1 MDPTTVL
8 TMTQTISTTNV
19 LSGTLGISTVAVYLA
34 VDAVRM
40 FGGMLGLLLS
50 LTLFLFAN
58 KFQQWALMLALIAVL
73 VWLPLSLTG
82 LSLIGAA
89 VVMFFILIC
98 AVIRAVG
105 TLFWK

>member
-34 VDAVRM
+34 VDSVRM

-50 LTLFLFAN
+50 LLLFLFAN

-82 LSLIGAA
+82 LSLIGAT

-98 AVIRAVG
+98 AVMRTMG